1 MALPSAGGIFFQNN
15 AGFKIVNSNG
25 GSTYIDLTDHVTSIT
40 INRQFDELDV
50 TAMGAAG
57 HAFIAGL
64 ESSTIS
70 IDFLND
76 DSTNSVMQ
84 TLNAVVGYVVPFKV
98 AQSVSSIGSNTS
110 TATIS
115 ATNPLYTGSVLVNKL
130 TPVAGKIGDVAVQS
144 LTFTV
149 SGAIT
154 VNASGT
160 W

>member
-1 MALPSAGGIFFQNN
+1 MAIFYQNN
-15 AGFKIVNSNG
+15 AGFKISTD
-25 GSTYIDLTDHVTSIT
+25 GSTYVDLTDHVTSLT

-50 TAMGAAG
+50 TAMGASG

-70 IDFLND
+70 VDFLND
-76 DSTNSVMQ
+76 DATAQVMT
-84 TLNAVVGYVVPFKV
+84 TLNTLVGTNAKFKILQTTVP
-98 AQSVSSIGSNTS
+98 GTP
-110 TATIS
+110 TTGTPS
-115 ATNPLYTGSVLVNKL
+115 ATNPLYSGLVLVNKL
-130 TPVAGKIGDVAVQS
+130 TPVAGKVGDVAVQS

-154 VNASGT
+154 VASSGS

>member
-1 MALPSAGGIFFQNN
+1 MAIFYQNN
-15 AGFKIVNSNG
+15 AGFKIYS
-25 GSTYIDLTDHVTSIT
+25 GSAYVDLTDHVEAIT

-50 TAMGAAG
+50 TAMGQTG

-76 DSTNSVMQ
+76 SATGQVLQ
-84 TLNAVVGYVVPFKV
+84 TLNGLVSTVALFKIV
-98 AQSVSSIGSNTS
+98 Q
-110 TATIS
+110 TATAIGNLTS
-115 ATNPLYTGSVLVNKL
+115 SATIAATNPLYTGSILVNKL
-130 TPVAGKIGDVAVQS
+130 TPVAGKIGDVAIQS

-154 VNASGT
+154 VATSGS

>member
-1 MALPSAGGIFFQNN
+1 MAIFFQNN
-15 AGFKIVNSNG
+15 AGFKISVDG
-25 GSTYIDLTDHVTSIT
+25 TTYIDLTDHVTSLT

-50 TAMGAAG
+50 TAMGASG
-57 HAFIAGL
+57 HSFIAGL

-70 IDFLND
+70 VDFLND
-76 DSTNSVMQ
+76 DAPSTGTPTSVMQ
-84 TLNAVVGYVVPFKV
+84 TLNALVGTNAKFKAIQTTVP
-98 AQSVSSIGSNTS
+98 GTTT

-115 ATNPLYTGSVLVNKL
+115 QANPLYQGLVLVNKL
-130 TPVAGKIGDVAVQS
+130 TPIAGKVGDVAVQS

-154 VNASGT
+154 VATTGT

>member
-1 MALPSAGGIFFQNN
+1 MALASAGGIFFQNN

-50 TAMGAAG
+50 TAMGATG
-57 HAFIAGL
+57 HSFIAGL

-76 DSTNSVMQ
+76 DANLSVMQ
-84 TLNAVVGYVVPFKV
+84 TLNAVVGYVVPFKI
-98 AQSVSSIGSNTS
+98 AQTTTAIGAGTS

-115 ATNPLYTGSVLVNKL
+115 QTNPLYTGSILVNKL

-154 VNASGT
+154 VASSGS

>member
-1 MALPSAGGIFFQNN
+1 MAIFYQNN
-15 AGFKIVNSNG
+15 AGFKI
-25 GSTYIDLTDHVTSIT
+25 STDGTTYVDLTDHVTSLT

-50 TAMGAAG
+50 TAMGASG

-70 IDFLND
+70 VDFLND
-76 DSTNSVMQ
+76 DATAQVMT
-84 TLNAVVGYVVPFKV
+84 TLNSLVGTNAKFKILQTTVP
-98 AQSVSSIGSNTS
+98 GTP
-110 TATIS
+110 TTGTPS
-115 ATNPLYTGSVLVNKL
+115 ATNPLYSGLVLVNKL
-130 TPVAGKIGDVAVQS
+130 TPVAGKVGDVAVQS

-154 VNASGT
+154 VATSGT

>member
-1 MALPSAGGIFFQNN
+1 MAYSGSGIFFQNN
-15 AGFKIVNSNG
+15 AGFKIVNTYG
-25 GSTYIDLTDHVTSIT
+25 GSTYVDLTDHVTSIT

-50 TAMGAAG
+50 TAMGQTG

-70 IDFLND
+70 IDLLND
-76 DSTNSVMQ
+76 DASGQVMQ
-84 TLNAVVGYVVPFKV
+84 TLNNVVGYVVPFKIV
-98 AQSVSSIGSNTS
+98 QTATAIGALTSS
-110 TATIS
+110 ATIS
-115 ATNPLYTGSVLVNKL
+115 ATNPLYSGSILVNKL

-154 VNASGT
+154 VATSGT

>member
-1 MALPSAGGIFFQNN
+1 MAIFFQNN
-15 AGFKIVNSNG
+15 AGFKISVD
-25 GSTYIDLTDHVTSIT
+25 GSSYIDLTDHVTSLT

-50 TAMGAAG
+50 TAMGASG
-57 HAFIAGL
+57 HSFIAGL

-70 IDFLND
+70 VDFLND
-76 DSTNSVMQ
+76 DAPSTGTPTSVMQ
-84 TLNAVVGYVVPFKV
+84 TLNALVGTNAKFKAIQTTVP
-98 AQSVSSIGSNTS
+98 GTPT

-115 ATNPLYTGSVLVNKL
+115 QANPLYQGLVLVNKL
-130 TPVAGKIGDVAVQS
+130 TPIAGKVGDVAVQS

-154 VNASGT
+154 VATTGT

>member
-1 MALPSAGGIFFQNN
+1 MAIFYQNN
-15 AGFKIVNSNG
+15 AGFKI
-25 GSTYIDLTDHVTSIT
+25 STDGTTYVDLTDHVTSLT

-50 TAMGAAG
+50 SAMGAQG

-70 IDFLND
+70 VDFLND
-76 DSTNSVMQ
+76 DATAQVMT
-84 TLNAVVGYVVPFKV
+84 TLNALVGTNAKFKILQTTVP
-98 AQSVSSIGSNTS
+98 GTP
-110 TATIS
+110 TTGTPS
-115 ATNPLYTGSVLVNKL
+115 ATNPLYSGLVLVNKL
-130 TPVAGKIGDVAVQS
+130 TPVAGKVGDVAVQS

-154 VNASGT
+154 VATTGT

>member
-1 MALPSAGGIFFQNN
+1 MAIYYQNN
-15 AGFKIVNSNG
+15 AGFKI
-25 GSTYIDLTDHVTSIT
+25 STDGTTFVDLTDHVTAVT
-40 INRQFDELDV
+40 INRGFDELDV
-50 TAMGAAG
+50 TAMGQTG

-76 DSTNSVMQ
+76 TATASVMT
-84 TLNAVVGYVVPFKV
+84 TLNSLVATNAKFKICQTTV
-98 AQSVSSIGSNTS
+98 AGSPS

-115 ATNPLYTGSVLVNKL
+115 ATNPLYSGLVLVNKI

-154 VNASGT
+154 VANTGT

>member
-1 MALPSAGGIFFQNN
+1 MAIFYQNN
-15 AGFKIVNSNG
+15 AGFKI
-25 GSTYIDLTDHVTSIT
+25 STDGTTYVDLTDHVTSLT

-50 TAMGAAG
+50 TAMGATG

-70 IDFLND
+70 VDFLND
-76 DSTNSVMQ
+76 DATAQVMT
-84 TLNAVVGYVVPFKV
+84 TLNTLVGTNAKFKIL
-98 AQSVSSIGSNTS
+98 QTTTPGTPS
-110 TATIS
+110 TGTVS
-115 ATNPLYTGSVLVNKL
+115 ATNPLYSGLVLVNKL
-130 TPVAGKIGDVAVQS
+130 TPVAGKVGDVAVQS

-154 VNASGT
+154 VANTGT